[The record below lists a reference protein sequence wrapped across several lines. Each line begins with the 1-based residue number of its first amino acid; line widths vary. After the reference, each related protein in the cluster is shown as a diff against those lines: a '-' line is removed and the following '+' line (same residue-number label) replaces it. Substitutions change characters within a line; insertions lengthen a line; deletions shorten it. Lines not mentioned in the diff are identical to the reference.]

1 MARREAREVKFHR
14 VDLACICSKFKK
26 IRGKYNIFARCA
38 ATLTRKHKTAELQH
52 NNQTCTTRALSCKH
66 RFNDC
71 NCVTPFNNYWN
82 MASNNPDYIA
92 YAYAAVVAAGG
103 MMGYVKKGSL
113 MSGVMG
119 LTFGGLMAFG
129 AYQTSQN
136 RSNFWLSMG
145 LSVRANFPPLINHL
159 WWKIFLCFHSYSLS
173 Q

>member
-1 MARREAREVKFHR
+1 
-14 VDLACICSKFKK
+14 
-26 IRGKYNIFARCA
+26 
-38 ATLTRKHKTAELQH
+38 
-52 NNQTCTTRALSCKH
+52 
-66 RFNDC
+66 
-71 NCVTPFNNYWN
+71 

-145 LSVRANFPPLINHL
+145 LSGSLAAVMGKRYLSSGAIMPAGVVAALSLAMFSRYAIQAV
-159 WWKIFLCFHSYSLS
+159 KTHSA
-173 Q
+173 